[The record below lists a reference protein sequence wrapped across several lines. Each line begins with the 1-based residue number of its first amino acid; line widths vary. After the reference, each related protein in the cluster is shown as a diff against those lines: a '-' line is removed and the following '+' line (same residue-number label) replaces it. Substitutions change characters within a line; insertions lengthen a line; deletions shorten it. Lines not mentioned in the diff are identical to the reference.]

1 MSNIL
6 DFQTA
11 ALKVFSILTDN
22 EEARDNDLI
31 LLVEIWGKEST
42 APNVDGFLTEI
53 KEGKLTHFE
62 TIRRMR
68 QKLQEKHPTLRG
80 KCYETRHNMEGAVCS
95 QLTFFDKW

>member
-22 EEARDNDLI
+22 EAARDDDL
-31 LLVEIWGKEST
+31 LLLTEIWGKESK
-42 APNVDGFLTEI
+42 AANVDGFLTEI
-53 KEGKLTHFE
+53 SQGQLTHFE

-68 QKLQEKHPTLRG
+68 QKLQEKHPNLRG
-80 KCYETRHNMEGAVCS
+80 KNYDSRHNMEGAVCS